1 MKNHWMLAAALAVAL
16 IPSGF
21 AYAKVAV
28 GDPAPAISV
37 TDASGKAVN
46 LADYQGKYV
55 VLEWVN
61 PACPFVQKHYDSGN
75 MESTQAKAMESGA
88 VWLAIQTTG
97 EDAAK
102 TAESLQSWQKS
113 KNSAPTATLVDDG
126 SIGRAYGARTTPH
139 MYIVDP
145 EGKLVYIGAIDSVPS
160 ADADDI
166 AGATNYVTQG
176 LSEAMAGQPISQ
188 PTTQPYGCS
197 VKYPAGA

>member
-1 MKNHWMLAAALAVAL
+1 MKNHWMLSAALAVAL
-16 IPSGF
+16 IPGF
-21 AYAKVAV
+21 AQAKVAV
-28 GDPAPAISV
+28 GDAAPAITA

-46 LADYQGKYV
+46 LADYKGKYV

-61 PACPFVQKHYDSGN
+61 PGCPFVQKHYNSGN
-75 MESTQAKAMESGA
+75 MESTQAAAIKNGA

-102 TAESLQSWQKS
+102 TAASLTSWQKE
-113 KNSAPTATLVDDG
+113 KNSAPTATLVDNG
-126 SIGRAYGARTTPH
+126 TIGRAYGARTTPH

-145 EGKLVYIGAIDSVPS
+145 TGKLVYTGAIDSVPS
-160 ADADDI
+160 ADAEDI

-176 LSEAMAGQPISQ
+176 LSEAMAGKPISQ
-188 PTTQPYGCS
+188 ASTQPYGCS